1 MDNCFI
7 HLVDY
12 LKTNIE
18 YIGIEFD
25 IFLNKLLEI
34 DTNCDSKDYNIIDL
48 ENINKEN
55 DDIIVDIP
63 INEGYNII

>member
-1 MDNCFI
+1 MSCCVN
-7 HLVDY
+7 LVDY

-34 DTNCDSKDYNIIDL
+34 DKDKKVYNIINL
-48 ENINKEN
+48 VEINK
-55 DDIIVDIP
+55 DIDHTIVDIP
-63 INEGYNII
+63 INKGYNII